1 MIPPRERPRLRSG
14 GTSYGGQASLLS
26 GAAPRDD
33 ASQRRRGVLLGGSW
47 YNPQVYHEWKG
58 TRVEVIQK
66 GYGEVRLKDPE
77 EVLAGEITLHAEGW
91 VAVVAVPPDAE
102 ADRRWFPVHRVAEV
116 VWKKSVAMR
125 R

>member
-1 MIPPRERPRLRSG
+1 MEI
-14 GTSYGGQASLLS
+14 
-26 GAAPRDD
+26 
-33 ASQRRRGVLLGGSW
+33 
-47 YNPQVYHEWKG
+47 
-58 TRVEVIQK
+58 IQK
-66 GYGEVRLKDPE
+66 GYGEVKLLDPE

-91 VAVVAVPPDAE
+91 VAIISIPPDPE